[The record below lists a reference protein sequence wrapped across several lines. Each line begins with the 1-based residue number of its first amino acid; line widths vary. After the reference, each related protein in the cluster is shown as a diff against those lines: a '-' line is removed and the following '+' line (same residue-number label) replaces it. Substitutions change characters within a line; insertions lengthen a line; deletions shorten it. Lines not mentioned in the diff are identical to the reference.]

1 MRTVRIAL
9 VLAAVSCG
17 APVVPSRPGR
27 AARARIEAEPVAA
40 QETAPAPPAAA
51 VPVLPDRMPRPDVR
65 VTLTRT
71 VASGRA
77 RVVVKGGWT
86 LTGAD
91 GATVRTGTS
100 LDAELRLDATA
111 ATLAGA
117 PVPAHAELRPAAD
130 DDLNVE
136 GRTYPGTLV
145 VERGPDGRWTAAVA
159 TDVET
164 YVAAVVTSEVPA
176 TFPREAQR
184 AQAMIARTYALAST
198 VRTSR
203 DAPLVLTD
211 VGGIDQE
218 FSGLAVSGAQ
228 RRAALD
234 AARST
239 SGLVLTED
247 GVPIVAY
254 YHSTCGGA
262 TCPGTVVFGQ
272 TGAARALSGGIVC
285 TWCSGSRYFR
295 WTARIPGADVVKAAA
310 LTGTLEGFATAERTA
325 GGRAASFD
333 VTAGGKTRRVR
344 AAEFR
349 LRVGPSAMR
358 STMLDDAVITGGEL
372 ALSGRGWGHG
382 VGLCQVGARTLAEK
396 GLTAEAIVARYYP
409 GAVLEQR
416 W

>member
-1 MRTVRIAL
+1 MKHVRIVL
-9 VLAAVSCG
+9 VLAAAGCG
-17 APVVPSRPGR
+17 
-27 AARARIEAEPVAA
+27 
-40 QETAPAPPAAA
+40 AAA
-51 VPVLPDRMPRPDVR
+51 VPSHGRIAPPRVEAAIAEEPAPRRPASDDEPAPPPPATMPRPDVR
-65 VTLTRT
+65 VTLTRAVT
-71 VASGRA
+71 AGHA

-86 LTGAD
+86 LVGED
-91 GATVRTGTS
+91 GAKLRSGAA
-100 LDAELRLDATA
+100 LDGDLRLDAA
-111 ATLAGA
+111 GATLAGVA
-117 PVPAHAELRPAAD
+117 LPEIAELRPATD
-130 DDLNVE
+130 GDLVVD
-136 GRTYPGTLV
+136 GRTYPGALR
-145 VERGPDGRWTAAVA
+145 VERGSGGRPTAAIS

-164 YVAAVVTSEVPA
+164 YVATVVTSELPA
-176 TFPREAQR
+176 NYPREAQR

-198 VRTSR
+198 VRTAR

-218 FSGLAVSGAQ
+218 FAGLAASPAQ
-228 RRAALD
+228 RRDGVD

-247 GVPIVAY
+247 GVPIIAY

-262 TCPGTVVFGQ
+262 TCPGPVVFGK
-272 TGAARALSGGIVC
+272 TGEGRALSGGVLC
-285 TWCSGSRYFR
+285 TWCNASRYFR
-295 WTARIPGADVVKAAA
+295 WTARIPGADIVKAAG

-409 GAVLEQR
+409 GAVLEKR